1 MRTTI
6 ALVPGHFLA
15 DLEPLVSK
23 LPVELV
29 PYDAHGEPARPAPEA
44 TVFFRWWLT
53 PEEGDRVLD
62 RHSSIQWVHSGSAG
76 IDHILTPRFLAR
88 SPQLT
93 NSAGVH
99 APSIAE
105 WVVGAMLSVVKDL
118 PAMARAQENHEFEK
132 VQRPELTG
140 QKAVF
145 IGAGQIATEIA
156 QRLAPFGLRLVALR
170 ASGGS
175 HETIPSII
183 PLDRLRE
190 EVADADWLIITAP
203 LTKETA
209 GMIDRALLE
218 ALPSRARVVNVS
230 RGELL
235 DEEALADLIGR
246 GKLTGAILDVFR
258 EEPLPADHP
267 FWTLPGVLVFPH
279 TTWRSPQVKDRQ
291 LGLFA
296 DNLRRFVEGEPLRN
310 VVDPARGY

>member
-1 MRTTI
+1 MKTTI
-6 ALVPGHFLA
+6 VLVPGHFLA

-23 LPVELV
+23 LPAELV
-29 PYDAHGEPARPAPEA
+29 PYDAHAEPARPAPGA
-44 TVFFRWWLT
+44 SVLFRWWLT
-53 PEEGDRVLD
+53 PEEGDSVLD
-62 RHSSIQWVHSGSAG
+62 RHPSIRWVHSGSAG
-76 IDHILTPRFLAR
+76 IDHILTPLFLAR
-88 SPQLT
+88 APQLT

-105 WVVGAMLSVVKDL
+105 WVVGAMLSVLKDL
-118 PAMARAQENHEFEK
+118 PAMSAAQEKREFEK

-156 QRLAPFGLRLVALR
+156 QRLAPFRMRLAALR
-170 ASGGS
+170 ASGRS

-183 PLDRLRE
+183 PFARLRE

-203 LTKETA
+203 LTKQTA
-209 GMIDRALLE
+209 GVIDRPLLE
-218 ALPSRARVVNVS
+218 SLPSRARVINVS

-235 DEEALADLIGR
+235 DEDALAELIGR

-258 EEPLPADHP
+258 EEPLPPDHP

-279 TTWRSPQVKDRQ
+279 TTWRSPQVKERQ
-291 LGLFA
+291 LQLFA
-296 DNLRRFVEGEPLRN
+296 DNLRRFIAREPLRN
-310 VVDPARGY
+310 VVDPERGY

>member
-1 MRTTI
+1 MKTTI

-15 DLEPLVSK
+15 DLEPLVSE
-23 LPVELV
+23 LPAELI
-29 PYDAHGEPARPAPEA
+29 PYDARGEPAQPAPGA
-44 TVFFRWWLT
+44 TVLFRWWLT

-62 RHSSIQWVHSGSAG
+62 SHPSIRWVHSGSAG
-76 IDHILTPRFLAR
+76 IDHILTPLFLDLA
-88 SPQLT
+88 PQLT

-118 PAMARAQENHEFEK
+118 PAMARAQESREFEK

-156 QRLAPFGLRLVALR
+156 QRLAPFRLRLAALR
-170 ASGGS
+170 ASGRS
-175 HETIPSII
+175 HETIPSIL
-183 PLDRLRE
+183 PLARLRE

-209 GMIDRALLE
+209 GIVDRALLE
-218 ALPSRARVVNVS
+218 ALPSRARIINVS

-246 GKLTGAILDVFR
+246 GKLAGAILDVFR

-279 TTWRSPQVKDRQ
+279 TTWRSPQVKERQ
-291 LGLFA
+291 LELFA
-296 DNLRRFVEGEPLRN
+296 DNLRRFIAGEKLRN